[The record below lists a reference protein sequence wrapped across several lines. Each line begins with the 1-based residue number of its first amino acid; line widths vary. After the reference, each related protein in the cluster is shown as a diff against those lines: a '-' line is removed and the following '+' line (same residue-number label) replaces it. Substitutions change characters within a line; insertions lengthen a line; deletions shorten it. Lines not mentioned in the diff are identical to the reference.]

1 MGLPPRVHLQTVYWN
16 ANMSTI
22 NKSYVVGVYLHLL
35 LKSLEIGE
43 LGQQEGEQGA
53 GEGSSRL
60 DYFLLTF
67 VKPSQFMLANVV
79 ESRT

>member
-1 MGLPPRVHLQTVYWN
+1 
-16 ANMSTI
+16 MSTI

-53 GEGSSRL
+53 GSRRREQSTRL
-60 DYFLLTF
+60 FPPHICE
-67 VKPSQFMLANVV
+67 PSQFMLANVV

>member
-1 MGLPPRVHLQTVYWN
+1 
-16 ANMSTI
+16 MSTI

-53 GEGSSRL
+53 GSRRREQSTRL
-60 DYFLLTF
+60 FPPHICEAKS
-67 VKPSQFMLANVV
+67 VHVSKC
-79 ESRT
+79 R